1 MSFKTA
7 TVTMFQLVCDGCERE
22 YEPLPGE
29 SPYYD
34 DTAEALAD
42 ACEDGEWIEVG
53 DKAYCLACWWLCN
66 CGKALP
72 GSPPA
77 TGMCDE
83 CERNQRG
90 RLIDVTEG
98 YERCPGSG
106 RGRLLLPSETSST
119 SCPDCPARV
128 PVIVTATKSLMAT
141 HLRRRMFNPSAF
153 EVGTRIR
160 DVWTNEVFEV
170 VEHKNHTG
178 MTELRAPGSGLLH
191 LANSNNNAR
200 YVAVREEE

>member
-1 MSFKTA
+1 MSFEP
-7 TVTMFQLVCDGCERE
+7 VTLYQLVCDRCGHAREAVEEDER
-22 YEPLPGE
+22 
-29 SPYYD
+29 D
-34 DTAEALAD
+34 KDRAD
-42 ACEDGEWIEVG
+42 AIYHDGWIGVADG
-53 DKAYCLACWWLCN
+53 IYCPACWWGCD
-66 CGKALP
+66 CGKTAL
-72 GSPPA
+72 GSPPV
-77 TGMCDE
+77 TGMCGE

-106 RGRLLLPSETSST
+106 RGRLLLPSETSGT

-170 VEHKNHTG
+170 VEHDPRTG
-178 MTELRAPGSGLLH
+178 TTELRNTGTGTAQTMSSH
-191 LANSNNNAR
+191 NNTL
-200 YVAVREEE
+200 YVAVREAE